1 MPDDIYYDEPTAEET
16 YAIDNNTEKP
26 AAETPTKTIWQRLLE
41 IQRELKVEKSQWNS
55 FSKFFFR
62 NREDILEAAKPLCH
76 ERGLVL
82 LCQDKCI
89 LMDNGWVYAI
99 QTASVVDVE
108 TGEHVDADGW
118 AREPETK
125 KGSDSSQITGA
136 ACSYAGKRAL
146 GNLFAID
153 DTKDADTPQEQP
165 RQQPKQPPSQGP
177 FLARCASC
185 GTQYQFQ
192 GADQYRQ
199 FIANPGCCA
208 SPSWSVV

>member
-1 MPDDIYYDEPTAEET
+1 MPEDIYYDEPQPISEQPV
-16 YAIDNNTEKP
+16 TEAP
-26 AAETPTKTIWQRLLE
+26 RKTIWQKLLE
-41 IQRELKVEKSQWNS
+41 IQRELKVEKSQWNA
-55 FSKFFFR
+55 FSKFHFR

-82 LCQDKCI
+82 LCQDKVVI
-89 LMDNGWVYAI
+89 LENGWPYAI
-99 QTASVVDVE
+99 QTAAIVDVE
-108 TGEHVDADGW
+108 TGERVDADGW

-153 DTKDADTPQEQP
+153 DTKDADTPQG
-165 RQQPKQPPSQGP
+165 QQKPKEPPAQGP
-177 FLARCASC
+177 FLARCESC

-192 GADQYRQ
+192 DANQYRQ
-199 FIANPGCCA
+199 FIANPQCCQN
-208 SPSWSVV
+208 PHWVVV

>member
-1 MPDDIYYDEPTAEET
+1 MPEDIYYNEQPVDEQQVNAR
-16 YAIDNNTEKP
+16 KP
-26 AAETPTKTIWQRLLE
+26 TIWQKLLE
-41 IQRELKVEKSQWNS
+41 IQRELKVEKSQWNA
-55 FSKFFFR
+55 FSKFAFR

-82 LCQDKCI
+82 LCQDKVVI
-89 LMDNGWVYAI
+89 LENGWPYAI
-99 QTASVVDVE
+99 QTAAIVDVE
-108 TGEHVDADGW
+108 TGERVEVDGW

-153 DTKDADTPQEQP
+153 DTKDADTPQG
-165 RQQPKQPPSQGP
+165 QQKPKEPPAQGP
-177 FLARCASC
+177 FIARCESC

-192 GADQYRQ
+192 DANQYKQ
-199 FIANPGCCA
+199 FIANPQCCQN
-208 SPSWSVV
+208 PHWVVV

>member
-1 MPDDIYYDEPTAEET
+1 MPEDIYYDEPQPEQPVT
-16 YAIDNNTEKP
+16 
-26 AAETPTKTIWQRLLE
+26 ETPRKTIWQKLLE
-41 IQRELKVEKSQWNS
+41 IQRDLKVEKSNYNQ
-55 FSKFFFR
+55 FGKYKFR

-82 LCQDKCI
+82 LCQDKVVI
-89 LMDNGWVYAI
+89 LENGWPYAI
-99 QTASVVDVE
+99 QTAAIVDVE
-108 TGEHVDADGW
+108 TGERVDADGW

-153 DTKDADTPQEQP
+153 DTKDADTPQG
-165 RQQPKQPPSQGP
+165 QQKPKEPPAQGP
-177 FLARCASC
+177 FLARCESC

-192 GADQYRQ
+192 DANQYRQ
-199 FIANPGCCA
+199 FITNPQCCQN
-208 SPSWSVV
+208 PHWVVV

>member
-1 MPDDIYYDEPTAEET
+1 MPDDIYYDEPIVEQS
-16 YAIDNNTEKP
+16 ITEQP
-26 AAETPTKTIWQRLLE
+26 ADSPRLTIWQKLLE
-41 IQRELKVEKSQWNS
+41 IQRDLKVEKSNYNQ
-55 FSKFFFR
+55 FGKYMFR

-82 LCQDKCI
+82 LCQDKVVI
-89 LMDNGWVYAI
+89 LENGWPYAI
-99 QTASVVDVE
+99 QTAAIVDVE
-108 TGEHVDADGW
+108 TGERVEVDGW

-153 DTKDADTPQEQP
+153 DTKDADTPQG
-165 RQQPKQPPSQGP
+165 QQKPKEPPAQGM
-177 FLARCASC
+177 FLARCESC

-192 GADQYRQ
+192 DANQYKQ
-199 FIANPGCCA
+199 FIVNPQCCQN
-208 SPSWSVV
+208 PHWVVV

>member
-1 MPDDIYYDEPTAEET
+1 MPEDIYYNERPVDEQQVDA
-16 YAIDNNTEKP
+16 KRS
-26 AAETPTKTIWQRLLE
+26 TIWQKLLE

-55 FSKFFFR
+55 FSKFHFR

-76 ERGLVL
+76 ARGLVL
-82 LCQDKCI
+82 LCQDKCV
-89 LMDNGWVYAI
+89 LFDNGWVYAI
-99 QTASVVDVE
+99 QTASIVDVE
-108 TGEHVDADGW
+108 TGEHVEADGW

-153 DTKDADTPQEQP
+153 DTKDADTPQG
-165 RQQPKQPPSQGP
+165 QQKPKEPPAQGP
-177 FLARCASC
+177 FVAQCASC

-192 GADQYRQ
+192 SAEQYRQ

-208 SPSWSVV
+208 NPHWQVM